1 MFRLSKKVLYAVEAV
16 LDIAYNAGANP
27 DQSFEITRR
36 QGIPSRYIE
45 QAPQRL
51 VRGGF
56 LAGVRG
62 TSGGYR
68 LVRKGIRLEGLPV
81 GISSRAAIAATL
93 EISTRREIIDM
104 TIVAIL
110 PFCAEGYFS
119 TIWFDGL
126 Y

>member
-1 MFRLSKKVLYAVEAV
+1 MFRLSQKALYAVEAF
-16 LDIAYNAGANP
+16 LYIAYNAGANP
-27 DQSFEITRR
+27 VQSLEITRH
-36 QGIPSRYIE
+36 QGIPRRYIVD
-45 QAPQRL
+45 ALQRWVL
-51 VRGGF
+51 GGF
-56 LAGVRG
+56 LAGVCGRN
-62 TSGGYR
+62 GGYR

-93 EISTRREIIDM
+93 EISTRRKIIDM